1 MSKTQIITLFI
12 LLVSIIGNLAEAKES
27 NAPKANTMTPGSILE
42 ISASMIDKYVES
54 GWFSG
59 NILVGSANSKRASVQ
74 QSYGY
79 ADIAEQIPNQACT
92 RFNVGSIAKIYTA
105 VLVLQYIEKGT
116 FSLDTSIAETGVNI
130 GIDPDIAKNVTIGHL
145 LKHKA
150 GFSDIFIP
158 DYMDDPLK
166 FDTLTKKIALLRH
179 KPLLFEPGTD
189 QRYSN
194 YGYILLGA
202 VLEGLSG
209 KSFGTLLRDNI
220 YDVVNA
226 KTASLHRLDGNK
238 CQSERY
244 VFSLEQTLELTDFRE
259 VSGPD
264 GGIEATV
271 DDVHAFFHTLFFT
284 DKLLTRQGE
293 PFSWYFGENSHFGAY
308 GGGTGVS
315 AAVEVLR
322 DQEIIVVAL
331 ANSDE
336 LVAERI
342 SNRMVAL
349 ALHNDVAPFALPPKH
364 FVYQQY
370 RALGAEGFKANFAQ
384 VYKQHGYSSFMGKAI
399 NEAGLSLAR
408 AGMTE
413 ASLEVIGFLSHFYP
427 TAPQAYDSLAYVYY
441 LQGDAKRAQAAF
453 NQALS
458 FSSDFNSDYH
468 ANNYR
473 TEGQADK

>member
-1 MSKTQIITLFI
+1 MSITKIIPLII
-12 LLVSIIGNLAEAKES
+12 LLVSIIGKQGVAKES
-27 NAPKANTMTPGSILE
+27 KAPQAERMTPESILE
-42 ISASMIDKYVES
+42 ISTSMIDNYVES

-59 NILVGSANSKRASVQ
+59 NVFVSSGSGEGVL

-79 ADIAEQIPNQACT
+79 ANVAEKIPNQSCT

-116 FSLDTSIAETGVNI
+116 FSLDTSIAETGVS
-130 GIDPDIAKNVTIGHL
+130 IDIAPDITKKVTIGHL
-145 LKHKA
+145 LKHEA

-158 DYMDDPLK
+158 GYMNDPLK
-166 FDTLTKKIALLRH
+166 FDSLTKKVALLKD

-189 QRYSN
+189 KRYSN

-202 VLEGLSG
+202 ILEGLSG

-220 YDVVNA
+220 FDVVNA
-226 KTASLHRLDGNK
+226 KTASLDRLEGNK

-244 VFSLEQTLELTDFRE
+244 VFSLDQTLEVTDFRE

-271 DDVHAFFHTLFFT
+271 ADVHAFFHTLFFT
-284 DKLLTRQGE
+284 DRLLTRHDE
-293 PFSWYFGENSHFGAY
+293 PFNGYFGERTHFGAY

-322 DQEIIVVAL
+322 DQELIIVVL

-342 SNRMVAL
+342 SNRMVAV
-349 ALHNDVAPFALPPKH
+349 AKHNDVAPFALPPRH

-370 RALGAEGFKANFAQ
+370 QALGVERFKAHFAQ
-384 VYKQHGYSSFMGKAI
+384 MYKQYGYSSFMGKAI

-408 AGMTE
+408 AGM
-413 ASLEVIGFLSHFYP
+413 AKSALEVIAFLSHFYP

-441 LQGDAKRAQAAF
+441 LQGDSTRAQAAF

-473 TEGQADK
+473 MEGQEDK